1 MIRTTFAPTATPQT
15 AAPVPLR
22 PLPSVLL
29 LPAPASTP
37 APERTRRHPGALR
50 LVVRL
55 VASLVT
61 GMAVALALA
70 FVASTVLGYQH
81 FTVMS
86 GSMEPTISTGD
97 VVVDKRISPLDARVG
112 DVVTFPDPSGAKRLI
127 SHRVIEKRV
136 ADGTVFFETKGDAN
150 NDVQKWT
157 SSADGSIGRVVI
169 DVPKVGYLLFW
180 LGSRSGRLLVIVVP
194 LLLLGAYELRSIF
207 RAPAGEPRRRRARH
221 ARR

>member
-1 MIRTTFAPTATPQT
+1 MIRTTFAPTPT
-15 AAPVPLR
+15 AAPARTR

-29 LPAPASTP
+29 LPAPAATP
-37 APERTRRHPGALR
+37 APKRTRQHIGALR

-55 VASLVT
+55 VTSLLT
-61 GMAVALALA
+61 GVAAALALA

-97 VVVDKRISPLDARVG
+97 VVVDRRISPLAARVG
-112 DVVTFPDPSGAKRLI
+112 DVVTFPDPGGTGRLI
-127 SHRVIEKRV
+127 SHRVQSV
-136 ADGTVFFETKGDAN
+136 HVGDGTVYFETKGDAN

-157 SSADGSIGRVVI
+157 APADGSIGRVVA
-169 DVPKVGYLLFW
+169 DVPKIGYLLFW
-180 LGSRSGRLLVIVVP
+180 LSGRWGRLGFVVLP
-194 LLLLGAYELRSIF
+194 LLLLGGYELRAIL
-207 RAPAGEPRRRRARH
+207 RTPASGPGPRRPRH